1 MFSAERSDEP
11 SVAVPGGGALLSRI
25 AEVEA
30 RVAEVA
36 GVVHGG
42 FAVLVDLAGVALDE
56 KLWQGWGLHSPA
68 QWLAWRS
75 GLSIRVAGQVV
86 RVARRRGDLPCAI
99 AALRSGEL
107 SLDQVRL
114 IAVHVPGPYDEAA
127 TALAKV
133 MTVAQ
138 LERVLP
144 RYAWDTDVVDDD
156 SATRGG
162 SDGSDGSEG
171 SEGQRP
177 EAGER
182 RGSFSFDET
191 GRGRLSAALPTD
203 DALVLDAALKA
214 ARAELLARH
223 RAESPDEPVPWF
235 GHADALVELARS
247 YLTRG
252 AATHPGRDRFLI
264 HAHLEQ
270 HPDGTPVVR
279 SHLGPVLPDVLRRF
293 LTCDC
298 DVRPVWKIHGKPV
311 SVGRTERLV
320 PDRARKLIE
329 HRDRGCVVPGCGRTL
344 GLDVH
349 HIVHWEHG
357 GRTDTSNL
365 CCLCRK
371 HHRQHHLGL
380 LDIEGD
386 ADLSDG
392 LRFTDRWGRPMT
404 PGPTLTP
411 AEPDHPPEQTAADRQ
426 VPTATYKPA
435 TGERCNPRDIWLQPR
450 ATRAGP
456 AALGGA

>member
-1 MFSAERSDEP
+1 MGSAERAERVES
-11 SVAVPGGGALLSRI
+11 VPGGDALLPRI
-25 AEVEA
+25 RAVEA

-42 FAVLVDLAGVALDE
+42 FAVLVDLAGDALDE
-56 KLWQGWGLHSPA
+56 KLWQGWGLHSPG
-68 QWLAWRS
+68 QWLAWKS

-86 RVARRRGDLPCAI
+86 KVARRRRELPCAV

-114 IAVHVPGPYDEAA
+114 IAVHVPAPYDEAA

-138 LERVLP
+138 LERILP
-144 RYAWDTDVVDDD
+144 RYCWDTDNGDRADDAGDD
-156 SATRGG
+156 SADPPDPDRG
-162 SDGSDGSEG
+162 
-171 SEGQRP
+171 
-177 EAGER
+177 R
-182 RGSFSFDET
+182 RGYFGFDDT
-191 GRGRLSAALPTD
+191 GRGRLSATVPGD

-223 RAESPDEPVPWF
+223 RAEHPDEPVPWF
-235 GHADALVELARS
+235 THADALVELARS
-247 YLTRG
+247 YLARG
-252 AATHPGRDRFLI
+252 AAEHPGRDRFLV
-264 HAHLEQ
+264 HAHLDQ
-270 HPDGTPVVR
+270 HPDGTPVLR

-298 DVRPVWKIHGKPV
+298 DVRPVWEVHGKPL

-320 PDRARKLIE
+320 PDRARRIIE
-329 HRDRGCVVPGCGRTL
+329 QRDGGCIVPGCERRT

-349 HIVHWEHG
+349 HIVHWEDG
-357 GRTDTSNL
+357 GRTDTSSL

-380 LDIEGD
+380 LGITGD
-386 ADLSDG
+386 ADAPDG
-392 LRFTDRWGRPMT
+392 LVVTDRWDRPMT

-411 AEPDHPPEQTAADRQ
+411 IDPDEPPETAAAAQ
-426 VPTATYKPA
+426 QIPTTRYRPA
-435 TGERCNPRDIWLQPR
+435 TGERCNPRDIWLAPNPS
-450 ATRAGP
+450 RAGP
-456 AALGGA
+456 DGRLAG

>member
-1 MFSAERSDEP
+1 MESM
-11 SVAVPGGGALLSRI
+11 PGGDALLPRI

-36 GVVHGG
+36 GVIHGG
-42 FAVLVDLAGVALDE
+42 FAALVDLAGTALDE
-56 KLWQGWGLHSPA
+56 KLWQGWGIHSPA
-68 QWLAWRS
+68 QWLAWKS

-86 RVARRRGDLPCAI
+86 KVARRREDLPCAF

-114 IAVHVPGPYDEAA
+114 LARHVPGPYDESA
-127 TALAKV
+127 TALAKQ

-144 RYAWDTDVVDDD
+144 RYAWGDDTPDDPPD
-156 SATRGG
+156 PEPEPKPEPKPA
-162 SDGSDGSEG
+162 SDPTSE
-171 SEGQRP
+171 SEKEKQDPDR
-177 EAGER
+177 ER
-182 RGSFSFDET
+182 RGSFWFDEH
-191 GRGRLSAALPTD
+191 GRGRLSAVLAGDEAL
-203 DALVLDAALKA
+203 LLDAALKA

-223 RAESPDEPVPWF
+223 RAECPDEPVPWF

-247 YLTRG
+247 YMARG
-252 AATHPGRDRFLI
+252 AVEHPGRDRFVV

-298 DVRPVWKIHGKPV
+298 DVRPVWEVHGTAL

-320 PDRARKLIE
+320 PDRARRIIE
-329 HRDRGCVVPGCGRTL
+329 QRDGGCIVPGCGRTV

-380 LDIEGD
+380 LGISGD
-386 ADLSDG
+386 ADRPGELVV
-392 LRFTDRWGRPMT
+392 TDRWGRPMHT
-404 PGPTLTP
+404 SGVIPP
-411 AEPDHPPEQTAADRQ
+411 AEPKAPPERTAATRE
-426 VPTATYKPA
+426 VPVVTYKPA
-435 TGERCNPRDIWLQPR
+435 TGERCNARDIWLQPR

-456 AALGGA
+456 AA